1 VGGTA
6 DVITITPSPAI
17 TAYTAGQTFRF
28 IASGTNTTNVTVNAN
43 ALGAKAITKNGTN
56 ALTAGDIPS
65 GTMVTITYDGT
76 RFILGAVH
84 REQPQPNPIING
96 NMDIW
101 QRGTSFAAPA
111 NATYFADRWRIAYST
126 TGVVTA
132 SRSTSVPTVAESG
145 VLFNYSLDLD
155 VTTADA
161 AIAAGDY
168 CALQQSIEGFNWR
181 HFAQRDVTLSFWVYA
196 TKTGTHCISISNS
209 GLDRSYVAEYT
220 VSSTNTWEYK
230 TITITASPSAGT
242 WDYTTGIGA
251 TVRFAVLAGSTYQTT
266 AGSWQVGNYLAT
278 SSVVNDLDSD
288 SNYFRITGVKLER
301 GTVATPIQFIPFAEE
316 MVRCQRYCQK
326 SFPYGTAPAQNA
338 GTDGV
343 TRFVHT
349 VGSNNTNYHPNI
361 AFPVLMRT
369 GPTVT
374 LYNPSAANAQAYQV
388 NIGGD
393 NSSTTVEAA
402 SDRSMTINFVG
413 NLGSI
418 VGHRSIVHWLA
429 DAEL

>member
-1 VGGTA
+1 LSFNGSGLFVINSSGQPVVSGTDIDPTVFNALTADLATGLSNCIAKDGQTTVTANIPMATYKFTGLGAGSARTDSASLANVQDGTGVYVATVGGTA

-209 GLDRSYVAEYT
+209 GLDRSYVAEY
-220 VSSTNTWEYK
+220 V
-230 TITITASPSAGT
+230 
-242 WDYTTGIGA
+242 GI
-251 TVRFAVLAGSTYQTT
+251 
-266 AGSWQVGNYLAT
+266 
-278 SSVVNDLDSD
+278 
-288 SNYFRITGVKLER
+288 
-301 GTVATPIQFIPFAEE
+301 
-316 MVRCQRYCQK
+316 
-326 SFPYGTAPAQNA
+326 
-338 GTDGV
+338 
-343 TRFVHT
+343 
-349 VGSNNTNYHPNI
+349 
-361 AFPVLMRT
+361 
-369 GPTVT
+369 
-374 LYNPSAANAQAYQV
+374 
-388 NIGGD
+388 
-393 NSSTTVEAA
+393 
-402 SDRSMTINFVG
+402 
-413 NLGSI
+413 
-418 VGHRSIVHWLA
+418 
-429 DAEL
+429 